1 MIADCPA
8 THVHSPPS
16 AAAPAPISGLAWVQ
30 ASRAL
35 AGVLFTWNGSPA
47 LELPT
52 GGAWRNG
59 STAKVLWW
67 PRRAGGRSLT
77 IRGRSLDAG
86 GGTFIQKFSAASSGY
101 PSIVDIPSAGCWR
114 IDVTTGTL
122 HGTVV
127 VRAVAP

>member
-1 MIADCPA
+1 MIAACPA
-8 THVHSPPS
+8 TPVQTPHS
-16 AAAPAPISGLAWVQ
+16 AAAPAPIAGLAWVQ
-30 ASRAL
+30 ASRGL

-47 LELPT
+47 LELPA
-52 GGAWRNG
+52 GGAWADG

-67 PRRAGGRSLT
+67 PRRRGGRAALT
-77 IRGRSLDAG
+77 IRGRSLDG
-86 GGTFIQKFSAASSGY
+86 GGTFVQKFSAASSGY

-127 VRAVAP
+127 ARAVSP